1 MRWNAHTRITLASAF
16 LGLLF
21 TGFSSRLIYIAV
33 AKHDEYSSLAAEKN
47 SIRQPLYAK
56 RGLIYDRNGEIL
68 AENAPIR
75 TAVADGTHIKDA
87 KNAELIAE
95 IIAPPLNMDTAELA
109 KKLTRAVDRENKWMV
124 LRHDIPAEIAFEITR
139 ALEGAK
145 LRGIYF
151 SPDSKRV
158 HPNGSMLSHV
168 MGFLDHERRGIQ
180 GVEASMEEY
189 LRGQDGFR
197 FIERDRTGRELVVY
211 RGQEREPRDGLNV
224 TLTIDM
230 GLQSIVEDELDAA
243 VKELK
248 PQTAVVLMANPKTG
262 EILATAS
269 RPNFEPDAIGDAE
282 PEQMK
287 NHAVID
293 MFEPGSTFKIVVASA
308 ALNEGLVN
316 TASQIYCEGG
326 RFAYGGK
333 ILRDH
338 HAYGMMTVHQI
349 LQKSSNVGSAKLALL
364 MGEQT
369 FYEYM
374 KRFGF
379 GERSGIE
386 LPGEIPGLLPPPARW
401 DKLTITRMPMGQAV
415 AVTPLQTVQAFGVIA
430 NGGKL
435 IAPHIIK
442 SLSDGSGK
450 VIKEFE
456 PTVIREVVNPQTAS
470 IVNAA
475 LMDVVSPKGTAVL
488 ASVPGFRVAGKTGT
502 AQIPKPGGGYYE
514 NKYLASFVGYMP
526 AEDPAFVCLVMI
538 QDPKVGAE
546 MYYGGL
552 VAAPIF
558 SRIAERAAR
567 YLDLQPILK
576 AEPITQV
583 AANQR
588 GKSDLRDKG
597 DAVDQ

>member
-33 AKHDEYSSLAAEKN
+33 AKHDEYSTLAAEKN

-75 TAVADGTHIKDA
+75 TAVADGTHIK
-87 KNAELIAE
+87 NATEAERIAE
-95 IIAPPLNMDTAELA
+95 IVAASLDMDVDDLTQ
-109 KKLTRAVDRENKWMV
+109 KLTAAVEKENKWVV
-124 LRHDIPAEIAFEITR
+124 LRHDIPAEIAFEVTK
-139 ALEGAK
+139 ALDAAK

-151 SPDSKRV
+151 APDSKRV

-168 MGFLDHERRGIQ
+168 MGFLDHERCGIQ
-180 GVEASMEEY
+180 GVEASMEDY

-224 TLTIDM
+224 TLTVDM

-248 PQTAVVLMANPKTG
+248 PQTAVAILANPKTG
-262 EILATAS
+262 EILAMAS
-269 RPNFEPDAIGDAE
+269 RPNFEPDAIGEAK
-282 PEQMK
+282 PEEMK

-308 ALNEGLVN
+308 ALNEGLI
-316 TASQIYCEGG
+316 TTETRIDCEGG
-326 RFAYGGK
+326 HFAYAGK

-338 HAYGMMTVHQI
+338 HPYGMMTVHEI
-349 LQKSSNVGSAKLALL
+349 LEKSSNVGSAKMGL
-364 MGEQT
+364 MEGDQT
-369 FYEYM
+369 FYEYV

-379 GERSGIE
+379 GERTGVE
-386 LPGEIPGLLPPPARW
+386 LPGEIPGLVHPPARW
-401 DKLTITRMPMGQAV
+401 DKLTLTRMPMGQAV
-415 AVTPLQTVQAFGVIA
+415 AVTPLQTIQAMSVIA
-430 NGGKL
+430 NGGRL
-435 IAPHIIK
+435 LAPHIVK
-442 SLSDGSGK
+442 SLSDADGK
-450 VIKEFE
+450 VIKDFQ
-456 PTVIREVVNPQTAS
+456 PAVIRDVINPQTAA

-475 LMDVVSPKGTAVL
+475 LMDVVSPKGTAIL

-526 AEDPAFVCLVMI
+526 AEDPAFICLVMI
-538 QDPKVGAE
+538 QDPKVGPE
-546 MYYGGL
+546 LYYGGL

-567 YLDLQPILK
+567 YLDLQPVLK

-583 AANQR
+583 ASNQR
-588 GKSDLRDKG
+588 EKG

>member
-16 LGLLF
+16 LGLIF

-33 AKHDEYSSLAAEKN
+33 AKHDEYSTFAAEKN
-47 SIRQPLYAK
+47 SIRQPLFAK
-56 RGLIYDRNGEIL
+56 RGIIYDRNGEVL

-75 TAVADGTHIKDA
+75 TAVADGTHIENPRRVAEAAAPFLDMNVDELTAKLADA
-87 KNAELIAE
+87 VEFKR
-95 IIAPPLNMDTAELA
+95 
-109 KKLTRAVDRENKWMV
+109 KFVV
-124 LRHDIPAEIAFEITR
+124 LRHDVPAETAFENAH
-139 ALEGAK
+139 ALDAAR
-145 LRGIYF
+145 LRGISF
-151 SPDSKRV
+151 LNDSKRV
-158 HPNGSMLSHV
+158 HPNGSMLCHV

-180 GVEASMEEY
+180 GVEAAMEDY

-243 VKELK
+243 VKDLK
-248 PQTAVVLMANPKTG
+248 PHTAVVIMADPKTG
-262 EILATAS
+262 EILAMAS
-269 RPNFEPDAIGDAE
+269 RPNFEPDTLGKAQ

-308 ALNEGLVN
+308 ALNEGIINTETRVN
-316 TASQIYCEGG
+316 CENGH
-326 RFAYGGK
+326 FAYAGK

-338 HAYGMMTVHQI
+338 HGFGMMTVHEI
-349 LQKSSNVGSAKLALL
+349 LMRSSNIGSAKLGL
-364 MGEQT
+364 MEGEQT
-369 FYEYM
+369 FYEYI

-379 GERSGIE
+379 GERTGVE
-386 LPGEIPGLLPPPARW
+386 LPGEIPGLAPPPARW
-401 DKLTITRMPMGQAV
+401 DKLSITRMPMGQAIS
-415 AVTPLQTVQAFGVIA
+415 VTPLQTVQAMSVIA

-435 IAPHIIK
+435 LAPHIVKSLADGPGNTIK
-442 SLSDGSGK
+442 SFQPS
-450 VIKEFE
+450 
-456 PTVIREVVNPQTAS
+456 VIREVINPQTAS
-470 IVNAA
+470 LVRDA
-475 LMDVVSPKGTAVL
+475 LIDVVSTKGTAVL
-488 ASVPGFRVAGKTGT
+488 ASVPGFRVGGKTGT

-514 NKYLASFVGYMP
+514 NKYVASFCGFMP
-526 AEDPAFVCLVMI
+526 AEDPAFVCLVLI
-538 QDPKVGAE
+538 DDPKVGPE

-567 YLDLQPILK
+567 YLDLQPVMK
-576 AEPITQV
+576 AEPVTQV
-583 AANQR
+583 VSTRLQ
-588 GKSDLRDKG
+588 DKG